1 MSVPFKF
8 GKDVF
13 LSDKQI
19 DTIVKKANLKLT
31 KNYKILKELMK
42 AFQKEL

>member
-1 MSVPFKF
+1 MALPLKF

-13 LSDKQI
+13 LTDKQI

-42 AFQKEL
+42 AFEKEL